1 MALCCSFITPNCL
14 WNVCV
19 CICDLLHGLC
29 CISLEP
35 GLKRQMKESKGWA
48 MMTVNSHT
56 LLLLPTNIAF
66 AACVCV

>member
-1 MALCCSFITPNCL
+1 MALCCSFITQTAFGT
-14 WNVCV
+14 CV

-48 MMTVNSHT
+48 MMTVTSHT